1 MDPDFTI
8 IDDMILSPVQYDVL
22 FQNPSNRIESLQ
34 AVRIW
39 PGAVVP
45 FMLDNN
51 FSELQRILIKKLQ
64 SILTHKTFSLL
75 SSYRWE
81 KSHQSCSEHH
91 TKAELREVWKNLQH
105 RQVQRLR
112 LHQVGAWMRF
122 DCWFL
127 GRKASSL
134 SPKSGKSEQV
144 KDSSHSA
151 H

>member
-51 FSELQRILIKKLQ
+51 FSKLQRILIKKAAVN
-64 SILTHKTFSLL
+64 I
-75 SSYRWE
+75 
-81 KSHQSCSEHH
+81 
-91 TKAELREVWKNLQH
+91 
-105 RQVQRLR
+105 
-112 LHQVGAWMRF
+112 
-122 DCWFL
+122 D
-127 GRKASSL
+127 
-134 SPKSGKSEQV
+134 
-144 KDSSHSA
+144 
-151 H
+151 